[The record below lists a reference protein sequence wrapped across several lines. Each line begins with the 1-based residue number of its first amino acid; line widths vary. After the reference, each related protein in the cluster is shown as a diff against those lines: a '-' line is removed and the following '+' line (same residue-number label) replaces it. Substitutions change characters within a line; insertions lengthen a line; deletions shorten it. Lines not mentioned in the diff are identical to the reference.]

1 MTWWAWMILGA
12 FLFGAELVAI
22 DAQFY
27 LVFLGVSAA
36 LVGAAGALGIA
47 MPESVQW
54 LVFAA
59 LSLIS
64 MFTFRKTLYTKFMGN
79 PPGFKSGVAGELVTI
94 PSDLA
99 AGQTVRAG
107 FRGSNWTV
115 VNEGSAS
122 LAGGSQVR
130 IRRSEGLTLYVGDDG
145 NTSSPEQESVNEGNQ
160 R

>member
-12 FLFGAELVAI
+12 FLFGAELFAI

-36 LVGAAGALGIA
+36 LVGAAGAIGIIL
-47 MPESVQW
+47 PEAAQW
-54 LVFAA
+54 LIFAA

-64 MFTFRKTLYTKFMGN
+64 MFTFRKMLYQRFVGN
-79 PPGFKSGVAGELVTI
+79 PPGFKSGVAGEMLTI
-94 PSDLA
+94 PSDLE

-115 VNEGSAS
+115 VNEGDAR
-122 LAGGSQVR
+122 LPAGMQVR
-130 IRRSEGLTLYVGDDG
+130 IRRSEGLTLYVGGDADD
-145 NTSSPEQESVNEGNQ
+145 QAQ
-160 R
+160 KH